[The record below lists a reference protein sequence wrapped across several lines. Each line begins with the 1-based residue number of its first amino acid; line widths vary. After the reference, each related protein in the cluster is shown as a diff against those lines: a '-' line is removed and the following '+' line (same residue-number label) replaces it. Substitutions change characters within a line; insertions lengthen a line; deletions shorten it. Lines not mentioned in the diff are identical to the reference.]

1 MAKIKKVYQKRFT
14 TVDNTVLND
23 KSVTWKAKG
32 LFTYLWSKP
41 DNWNY
46 SVKEVSKHAK
56 DGRDSTSDGVQE
68 LEKHGYLKRQQINK
82 KGSFGSNVW
91 TLSEIPIFKKKSK
104 NDKPTTPIPDN
115 PLTEKPL
122 TGNPSTDLPMTE
134 KSSTENPALLNTELP
149 NTDNTNKRLTKD
161 GMTKDNKGSA
171 QPPHLS
177 AQRKEVIDYLN
188 KKTGKRFKPNA
199 DGNKRVIDPRLKD
212 GYTVDDLKHI
222 IDVKYAQWHGKT
234 FNNGQIGDNY
244 LRPETLFRVSKIEG
258 YLNEEIPKRKS
269 KEPTPDW
276 FNQEEP
282 KPTKNPDPRIQH
294 GYVMPDDS
302 MDPIPK

>member
-1 MAKIKKVYQKRFT
+1 MPKRKVKNVNRAFNGVWIPKKYWLDENLSIVEVTFMAEIESLDGDNGCYASNNHFAEFFGMTASRVSQIINSLSDRGYLQISYEKNGKQVVSRLIRVVNKLNGGIKKTKSPIKKTKGGYLENCEGNNTYRVIQ
-14 TVDNTVLND
+14 DNNTD
-23 KSVTWKAKG
+23 KS
-32 LFTYLWSKP
+32 
-41 DNWNY
+41 
-46 SVKEVSKHAK
+46 
-56 DGRDSTSDGVQE
+56 
-68 LEKHGYLKRQQINK
+68 
-82 KGSFGSNVW
+82 
-91 TLSEIPIFKKKSK
+91 
-104 NDKPTTPIPDN
+104 
-115 PLTEKPL
+115 
-122 TGNPSTDLPMTE
+122 
-134 KSSTENPALLNTELP
+134 
-149 NTDNTNKRLTKD
+149 
-161 GMTKDNKGSA
+161 NKGSA

-234 FNNGQIGDNY
+234 FSNGQLGDNY

-258 YLNEEIPKRKS
+258 YLNEEMPKRKP

-302 MDPIPK
+302 MAPIPK

>member
-1 MAKIKKVYQKRFT
+1 MPKRKVKNVNRAFNGVWIPKKYWLDENLSIVEVTFMAEIESLDGDNGCYASNNHFAEFFGMTASRVSQIINSLSDRGYLQISYEKNGKQVVSRLIRVVNKLNGGVKNTKSPIKKTKGGYLENCEGN
-14 TVDNTVLND
+14 NTPRVIQENNTD
-23 KSVTWKAKG
+23 KS
-32 LFTYLWSKP
+32 
-41 DNWNY
+41 
-46 SVKEVSKHAK
+46 
-56 DGRDSTSDGVQE
+56 
-68 LEKHGYLKRQQINK
+68 
-82 KGSFGSNVW
+82 
-91 TLSEIPIFKKKSK
+91 
-104 NDKPTTPIPDN
+104 
-115 PLTEKPL
+115 
-122 TGNPSTDLPMTE
+122 
-134 KSSTENPALLNTELP
+134 
-149 NTDNTNKRLTKD
+149 
-161 GMTKDNKGSA
+161 NKGSA

-234 FNNGQIGDNY
+234 FSNGQLGDNY

-258 YLNEEIPKRKS
+258 YLNEEMPKHKS
-269 KEPTPDW
+269 KEPTPSWLD
-276 FNQEEP
+276 QEEP

-302 MDPIPK
+302 MESIPK

>member
-1 MAKIKKVYQKRFT
+1 MPKRKVKNVNRTFNGVWIPKKYWLDENLSIVEVTFMAEIESLDGDNGCYASNNHFAEFFGMTASRVSQIINSLSDRGYLQISYEKNGKQVVSRLIRVVNKLNGGIKKTKSPIKKTKGGYLENCEGNNTYRVIQ
-14 TVDNTVLND
+14 DNNTD
-23 KSVTWKAKG
+23 KS
-32 LFTYLWSKP
+32 
-41 DNWNY
+41 
-46 SVKEVSKHAK
+46 
-56 DGRDSTSDGVQE
+56 
-68 LEKHGYLKRQQINK
+68 
-82 KGSFGSNVW
+82 
-91 TLSEIPIFKKKSK
+91 
-104 NDKPTTPIPDN
+104 
-115 PLTEKPL
+115 
-122 TGNPSTDLPMTE
+122 
-134 KSSTENPALLNTELP
+134 
-149 NTDNTNKRLTKD
+149 
-161 GMTKDNKGSA
+161 NKGSA

-234 FNNGQIGDNY
+234 FSNGQLGDNY

-258 YLNEEIPKRKS
+258 YLNEEMPKHKS

-282 KPTKNPDPRIQH
+282 KPVKKADPRIQH

>member
-1 MAKIKKVYQKRFT
+1 MPKRKIRNTNRAFNGIWIPAKYWLDEDLTIVEADFIAEIESLDG
-14 TVDNTVLND
+14 DNGCYASN
-23 KSVTWKAKG
+23 
-32 LFTYLWSKP
+32 
-41 DNWNY
+41 NY
-46 SVKEVSKHAK
+46 FADFFGITAGRVSQIINSLK
-56 DGRDSTSDGVQE
+56 DR
-68 LEKHGYLKRQQINK
+68 GYLTISYNK
-82 KGSFGSNVW
+82 KGKQVVSRVIRVVNKLNEG
-91 TLSEIPIFKKKSK
+91 SK
-104 NDKPTTPIPDN
+104 NIKEPIKKTKEGYLENAEENNTSRIIQDN
-115 PLTEKPL
+115 
-122 TGNPSTDLPMTE
+122 
-134 KSSTENPALLNTELP
+134 
-149 NTDNTNKRLTKD
+149 NTDKS
-161 GMTKDNKGSA
+161 NKGSA

-234 FNNGQIGDNY
+234 FSNGQLGDNY

-258 YLNEEIPKRKS
+258 YLNEEIPKHKS

-276 FNQEEP
+276 FNQKEP
-282 KPTKNPDPRIQH
+282 KPVKKADPRIQH

-302 MDPIPK
+302 MEPIPK

>member
-1 MAKIKKVYQKRFT
+1 MPKRKIRNTNRAFNGIWIPAKYWLDEDLTIVEADFIAEIESLDG
-14 TVDNTVLND
+14 DNGCYASN
-23 KSVTWKAKG
+23 
-32 LFTYLWSKP
+32 
-41 DNWNY
+41 NY
-46 SVKEVSKHAK
+46 FADFFGITAGRVSQIINSLK
-56 DGRDSTSDGVQE
+56 DR
-68 LEKHGYLKRQQINK
+68 GYLTISYNK
-82 KGSFGSNVW
+82 KGKQVVSRVIRVVNKLNEG
-91 TLSEIPIFKKKSK
+91 SK
-104 NDKPTTPIPDN
+104 NIKGPIKKTKEGYLENAEENNTSRIIQDN
-115 PLTEKPL
+115 
-122 TGNPSTDLPMTE
+122 
-134 KSSTENPALLNTELP
+134 
-149 NTDNTNKRLTKD
+149 NTDKS
-161 GMTKDNKGSA
+161 NKGSA

-234 FNNGQIGDNY
+234 FSNGQLGDNY

-258 YLNEEIPKRKS
+258 YLNEEIPKHKS

-276 FNQEEP
+276 FNQKEP
-282 KPTKNPDPRIQH
+282 KPVKKADPRIQH

-302 MDPIPK
+302 MEPIPK

>member
-1 MAKIKKVYQKRFT
+1 MPKRKVKNVNRAFNGVWIPKKYWLDENLSIVEVTFMAEIESLDGDNGCYASNNHFAEFFGMTASRVSQIINSLSDRGYLQISYEKNGKQVVSRLIRVVNKLNGGIKKTKSPIKKTKGGYLENCEGNNTYRVIQ
-14 TVDNTVLND
+14 DNNTD
-23 KSVTWKAKG
+23 KS
-32 LFTYLWSKP
+32 
-41 DNWNY
+41 
-46 SVKEVSKHAK
+46 
-56 DGRDSTSDGVQE
+56 
-68 LEKHGYLKRQQINK
+68 
-82 KGSFGSNVW
+82 
-91 TLSEIPIFKKKSK
+91 
-104 NDKPTTPIPDN
+104 
-115 PLTEKPL
+115 
-122 TGNPSTDLPMTE
+122 
-134 KSSTENPALLNTELP
+134 
-149 NTDNTNKRLTKD
+149 
-161 GMTKDNKGSA
+161 NKGSA

-234 FNNGQIGDNY
+234 FSNGQLGDNY

-258 YLNEEIPKRKS
+258 YLNEEMPKRKS

-302 MDPIPK
+302 MAPIPK

>member
-1 MAKIKKVYQKRFT
+1 MPKRKVKNVNRTFNGVWIPKKYWLDENLSIVEVTFMAEIESLDGDNGCYASNNHFAEFFGMTASRVSQIINSLSDRGYLQISYEKNGKQVVSRLIRVVNKLNGGIKKTKSPIKKTKGGYLENCEGNNTYRVIQ
-14 TVDNTVLND
+14 DNNTD
-23 KSVTWKAKG
+23 KS
-32 LFTYLWSKP
+32 
-41 DNWNY
+41 
-46 SVKEVSKHAK
+46 
-56 DGRDSTSDGVQE
+56 
-68 LEKHGYLKRQQINK
+68 
-82 KGSFGSNVW
+82 
-91 TLSEIPIFKKKSK
+91 
-104 NDKPTTPIPDN
+104 
-115 PLTEKPL
+115 
-122 TGNPSTDLPMTE
+122 
-134 KSSTENPALLNTELP
+134 
-149 NTDNTNKRLTKD
+149 
-161 GMTKDNKGSA
+161 NKGSA

-222 IDVKYAQWHGKT
+222 IDVKYAQWHGIT
-234 FNNGQIGDNY
+234 FQNGQPGDNY

-282 KPTKNPDPRIQH
+282 KPDKNPDPRIQH

>member
-1 MAKIKKVYQKRFT
+1 MPKRKVKNVNRAFNGVWIPKKYWLDENLSIVEVTFMAEIESLDGDNGCYASNNHFAEFFGMTASRVSQIINSLSDRGYLQISYEKNGKQVVSRLIRVVNKLNGGIKKTKSPIKKTKGGYLENCEGNNTPRVIQ
-14 TVDNTVLND
+14 DNNTD
-23 KSVTWKAKG
+23 KS
-32 LFTYLWSKP
+32 
-41 DNWNY
+41 
-46 SVKEVSKHAK
+46 
-56 DGRDSTSDGVQE
+56 
-68 LEKHGYLKRQQINK
+68 
-82 KGSFGSNVW
+82 
-91 TLSEIPIFKKKSK
+91 
-104 NDKPTTPIPDN
+104 
-115 PLTEKPL
+115 
-122 TGNPSTDLPMTE
+122 
-134 KSSTENPALLNTELP
+134 
-149 NTDNTNKRLTKD
+149 
-161 GMTKDNKGSA
+161 NKGSA

-234 FNNGQIGDNY
+234 FSNGQLGDNY

-282 KPTKNPDPRIQH
+282 KPDKNPDPRIQH

>member
-1 MAKIKKVYQKRFT
+1 MPKRKVKNVNRAFNGVWIPKKYWLDENLSIVEVTFMADIESLDGDNGCYASNNHFAEFFGMTASRVSQIINSLSDRGYLQISYEKNGKQVVSRLIRVVNKLNGGIKKTKSPIKKTKGGYLENCEGN
-14 TVDNTVLND
+14 NTPRVIQENNTD
-23 KSVTWKAKG
+23 KS
-32 LFTYLWSKP
+32 
-41 DNWNY
+41 
-46 SVKEVSKHAK
+46 
-56 DGRDSTSDGVQE
+56 
-68 LEKHGYLKRQQINK
+68 
-82 KGSFGSNVW
+82 
-91 TLSEIPIFKKKSK
+91 
-104 NDKPTTPIPDN
+104 
-115 PLTEKPL
+115 
-122 TGNPSTDLPMTE
+122 
-134 KSSTENPALLNTELP
+134 
-149 NTDNTNKRLTKD
+149 
-161 GMTKDNKGSA
+161 NKGSA

-234 FNNGQIGDNY
+234 FSNGQLGDNY

-258 YLNEEIPKRKS
+258 YLNEEIPKHKS

-282 KPTKNPDPRIQH
+282 KPVKKADPRIQH

-302 MDPIPK
+302 MEPIPK

>member
-1 MAKIKKVYQKRFT
+1 MPKRKVKNVNRTFNGVWIPKKYWLDENLSIVEVTFMAEIESLDGDNGCYASNNHFAEFFGMTASRVSQIINSLSDRGYLQISYEKNGKQVVSRLIRVVNKLNGGIKKTKSPIKKTKGGYLENCEGNNTYRVIQ
-14 TVDNTVLND
+14 DNNTD
-23 KSVTWKAKG
+23 KS
-32 LFTYLWSKP
+32 
-41 DNWNY
+41 
-46 SVKEVSKHAK
+46 
-56 DGRDSTSDGVQE
+56 
-68 LEKHGYLKRQQINK
+68 
-82 KGSFGSNVW
+82 
-91 TLSEIPIFKKKSK
+91 
-104 NDKPTTPIPDN
+104 
-115 PLTEKPL
+115 
-122 TGNPSTDLPMTE
+122 
-134 KSSTENPALLNTELP
+134 
-149 NTDNTNKRLTKD
+149 
-161 GMTKDNKGSA
+161 NKGSA
-171 QPPHLS
+171 QPSHLS

-234 FNNGQIGDNY
+234 FSNGQLGDNY

-258 YLNEEIPKRKS
+258 YLNEEVPKHKS

-282 KPTKNPDPRIQH
+282 KPAKNPDPRIQH

>member
-1 MAKIKKVYQKRFT
+1 MPKRKVKNVNRAFNGVWIPKKYWLDENLSIVEVTFMAEIESLDGDNGCYASNNHFAEFFGLTASRVSQIINSLSDRGYLQISYEKNGKQVVSRLIRVVNKLNGGIKKTKSPIKKTKGGYLENCEGN
-14 TVDNTVLND
+14 NTPRVIQENNTD
-23 KSVTWKAKG
+23 KS
-32 LFTYLWSKP
+32 
-41 DNWNY
+41 
-46 SVKEVSKHAK
+46 
-56 DGRDSTSDGVQE
+56 
-68 LEKHGYLKRQQINK
+68 
-82 KGSFGSNVW
+82 
-91 TLSEIPIFKKKSK
+91 
-104 NDKPTTPIPDN
+104 
-115 PLTEKPL
+115 
-122 TGNPSTDLPMTE
+122 
-134 KSSTENPALLNTELP
+134 
-149 NTDNTNKRLTKD
+149 
-161 GMTKDNKGSA
+161 NKGSA

-234 FNNGQIGDNY
+234 FSNGQLGDNY

-258 YLNEEIPKRKS
+258 YLNEEIPKHKS

-282 KPTKNPDPRIQH
+282 KPVKKADPRIQH

-302 MDPIPK
+302 MEPIPK

>member
-1 MAKIKKVYQKRFT
+1 MPKRKVKNVNRAFNGVWIPKKYWLDENLSIVEVTFMAEIESLDGDNGCYASNNHFAEFFGMTASRVSQIINSLSDRGYLQISYEKNGKQVVSRLIRVVNKLNGGIKKTKSPIKKTKGGYLENCEGN
-14 TVDNTVLND
+14 NTSRVIQENNTD
-23 KSVTWKAKG
+23 KS
-32 LFTYLWSKP
+32 
-41 DNWNY
+41 
-46 SVKEVSKHAK
+46 
-56 DGRDSTSDGVQE
+56 
-68 LEKHGYLKRQQINK
+68 
-82 KGSFGSNVW
+82 
-91 TLSEIPIFKKKSK
+91 
-104 NDKPTTPIPDN
+104 
-115 PLTEKPL
+115 
-122 TGNPSTDLPMTE
+122 
-134 KSSTENPALLNTELP
+134 
-149 NTDNTNKRLTKD
+149 
-161 GMTKDNKGSA
+161 NKGSA

-234 FNNGQIGDNY
+234 FSNGQLGDNY

-258 YLNEEIPKRKS
+258 YLNEEIPKHKS

-276 FNQEEP
+276 FNQKEP
-282 KPTKNPDPRIQH
+282 KPVKKADPRIQH

-302 MDPIPK
+302 MEPIPK

>member
-1 MAKIKKVYQKRFT
+1 MPKRKVKNVNRTFNGVWIPKKYWLDENLSIVEVTFMAEIESLDGDNGCYASNNHFAEFFGMTASRVSQIINSLSDRGYLQISYEKNGKQVVSRLIRVVNKLNGGIKKTKSPIKKTKGGYLENCEGNNTYRVIQ
-14 TVDNTVLND
+14 DNNTD
-23 KSVTWKAKG
+23 KS
-32 LFTYLWSKP
+32 
-41 DNWNY
+41 
-46 SVKEVSKHAK
+46 
-56 DGRDSTSDGVQE
+56 
-68 LEKHGYLKRQQINK
+68 
-82 KGSFGSNVW
+82 
-91 TLSEIPIFKKKSK
+91 
-104 NDKPTTPIPDN
+104 
-115 PLTEKPL
+115 
-122 TGNPSTDLPMTE
+122 
-134 KSSTENPALLNTELP
+134 
-149 NTDNTNKRLTKD
+149 
-161 GMTKDNKGSA
+161 NKGSA

-188 KKTGKRFKPNA
+188 RKTGKRFKPNA

-234 FNNGQIGDNY
+234 FSNGQLGDNY

-258 YLNEEIPKRKS
+258 YLNEEIPKHKS

-282 KPTKNPDPRIQH
+282 KPGQKADPRIQH

-302 MDPIPK
+302 MEPIPK

>member
-1 MAKIKKVYQKRFT
+1 MPKRKVKNVNRTFNGVWIPKKYWLDENLSIVEVTFMAEIESLDGDNGCYASNNHFAEFFGMTASRVSQIINSLSDRGYLQISYEKNGKQVVSRLIRVVNKLNGGIKKTKSPIKKTKGGYLENCEGNNTYRVIQ
-14 TVDNTVLND
+14 DNNTD
-23 KSVTWKAKG
+23 KS
-32 LFTYLWSKP
+32 
-41 DNWNY
+41 
-46 SVKEVSKHAK
+46 
-56 DGRDSTSDGVQE
+56 
-68 LEKHGYLKRQQINK
+68 
-82 KGSFGSNVW
+82 
-91 TLSEIPIFKKKSK
+91 
-104 NDKPTTPIPDN
+104 
-115 PLTEKPL
+115 
-122 TGNPSTDLPMTE
+122 
-134 KSSTENPALLNTELP
+134 
-149 NTDNTNKRLTKD
+149 
-161 GMTKDNKGSA
+161 NKGSA

-234 FNNGQIGDNY
+234 FSNGQLGDNY

-258 YLNEEIPKRKS
+258 YLNEEMPKRKS

-302 MDPIPK
+302 MESIPK

>member
-1 MAKIKKVYQKRFT
+1 MPKRKIRNTNRAFNGIWIPAKYWLDEDLTIVEADFIAEIESLDG
-14 TVDNTVLND
+14 DNGCYASN
-23 KSVTWKAKG
+23 
-32 LFTYLWSKP
+32 
-41 DNWNY
+41 NY
-46 SVKEVSKHAK
+46 FADFFGITAGRVSQIINSLK
-56 DGRDSTSDGVQE
+56 DR
-68 LEKHGYLKRQQINK
+68 GYLTISYNK
-82 KGSFGSNVW
+82 KGKQVVSRVIRVVNKLNEG
-91 TLSEIPIFKKKSK
+91 SK
-104 NDKPTTPIPDN
+104 NIKDPIKKTKEGYLENAEENNTSRIIQDN
-115 PLTEKPL
+115 
-122 TGNPSTDLPMTE
+122 
-134 KSSTENPALLNTELP
+134 
-149 NTDNTNKRLTKD
+149 NTDKS
-161 GMTKDNKGSA
+161 NKGSA

-258 YLNEEIPKRKS
+258 YLNEEIPKHKS

-276 FNQEEP
+276 FNKEKS
-282 KPTKNPDPRIQH
+282 KPVKKTDPRIQR

-302 MDPIPK
+302 MESIPK

>member
-1 MAKIKKVYQKRFT
+1 MPKRKVKNVNRTFNGVWIPKKYWLDENLSIVEVTFMAEIESLDGDNGCYASNNHFAEFFGMTASRVSQIINSLSDRGYLQISYEKNGKQVVSRLIRVVNKLNGGIKKTKSPIKKTKGGYLENCEGNNTYRVIQ
-14 TVDNTVLND
+14 DNNTD
-23 KSVTWKAKG
+23 KS
-32 LFTYLWSKP
+32 
-41 DNWNY
+41 
-46 SVKEVSKHAK
+46 
-56 DGRDSTSDGVQE
+56 
-68 LEKHGYLKRQQINK
+68 
-82 KGSFGSNVW
+82 
-91 TLSEIPIFKKKSK
+91 
-104 NDKPTTPIPDN
+104 
-115 PLTEKPL
+115 
-122 TGNPSTDLPMTE
+122 
-134 KSSTENPALLNTELP
+134 
-149 NTDNTNKRLTKD
+149 
-161 GMTKDNKGSA
+161 NKGSA

-234 FNNGQIGDNY
+234 FSNGQLGDNY

-258 YLNEEIPKRKS
+258 YLNEEIPKRKY

-282 KPTKNPDPRIQH
+282 KPDKNPDPRIQH

>member
-1 MAKIKKVYQKRFT
+1 MPKRKVKNVNRAFNGVWIPKKYWLDENLSIVEVTFMAEIESLDGDNGCYASNNHFAEFFGMTASRVSQIINSLSDRGYLQISYEKNGKQVVSRLIRVVNKLNGGIKKTKSPIKKTKGGYLENCEGN
-14 TVDNTVLND
+14 NTPRVIQENNTD
-23 KSVTWKAKG
+23 KS
-32 LFTYLWSKP
+32 
-41 DNWNY
+41 
-46 SVKEVSKHAK
+46 
-56 DGRDSTSDGVQE
+56 
-68 LEKHGYLKRQQINK
+68 
-82 KGSFGSNVW
+82 
-91 TLSEIPIFKKKSK
+91 
-104 NDKPTTPIPDN
+104 
-115 PLTEKPL
+115 
-122 TGNPSTDLPMTE
+122 
-134 KSSTENPALLNTELP
+134 
-149 NTDNTNKRLTKD
+149 
-161 GMTKDNKGSA
+161 NKGSA

-234 FNNGQIGDNY
+234 FSNGQLGDNY

-258 YLNEEIPKRKS
+258 YLNEEIPKHKS

-276 FNQEEP
+276 FNQKEP
-282 KPTKNPDPRIQH
+282 KPVKKADPRIQH

-302 MDPIPK
+302 MEPIPK

>member
-1 MAKIKKVYQKRFT
+1 MPKRKVKNVNRAFNGVWIPKKYWLDENLSIVEVTFMAEIESLDGDNGCYASNNHFAEFFGMTASRVSQIINSLSDRGYLQISYEKNGKQVVSRLIRVVNKLNGGIKKTKSPIKKTKGGYLENCEGN
-14 TVDNTVLND
+14 NTPRVIQENNTD
-23 KSVTWKAKG
+23 KS
-32 LFTYLWSKP
+32 
-41 DNWNY
+41 
-46 SVKEVSKHAK
+46 
-56 DGRDSTSDGVQE
+56 
-68 LEKHGYLKRQQINK
+68 
-82 KGSFGSNVW
+82 
-91 TLSEIPIFKKKSK
+91 
-104 NDKPTTPIPDN
+104 
-115 PLTEKPL
+115 
-122 TGNPSTDLPMTE
+122 
-134 KSSTENPALLNTELP
+134 
-149 NTDNTNKRLTKD
+149 
-161 GMTKDNKGSA
+161 NKGSA
-171 QPPHLS
+171 QPPYLS

-234 FNNGQIGDNY
+234 FSNGQLGDNY

-282 KPTKNPDPRIQH
+282 KPVKKADPRIQH

-302 MDPIPK
+302 MEPIPK

>member
-1 MAKIKKVYQKRFT
+1 MPKRKVKNVNRAFNGVWIPKKYWLDENLSIVEVTFMAEIESLDGDNGCYASNNHFAEFFGMTASRVSQIINSLSDRGYLQISYEKNGKQVVSRLIRVVNKLNGGIKKTKSPIKKTKGGYLENCEGN
-14 TVDNTVLND
+14 NTPRVIQENNTD
-23 KSVTWKAKG
+23 KS
-32 LFTYLWSKP
+32 
-41 DNWNY
+41 
-46 SVKEVSKHAK
+46 
-56 DGRDSTSDGVQE
+56 
-68 LEKHGYLKRQQINK
+68 
-82 KGSFGSNVW
+82 
-91 TLSEIPIFKKKSK
+91 
-104 NDKPTTPIPDN
+104 
-115 PLTEKPL
+115 
-122 TGNPSTDLPMTE
+122 
-134 KSSTENPALLNTELP
+134 
-149 NTDNTNKRLTKD
+149 
-161 GMTKDNKGSA
+161 NKGSA

-234 FNNGQIGDNY
+234 FSNGQLGDNY

-258 YLNEEIPKRKS
+258 YLNEEIPKHKS

-282 KPTKNPDPRIQH
+282 KQVKKADPRIQH
-294 GYVMPDDS
+294 GYVMTGDS
-302 MDPIPK
+302 VEAMPK

>member
-1 MAKIKKVYQKRFT
+1 MPKRKVKNVNRTFNGVWIPKKYWLDENLSIVEVTFMAEIESLDGDNGCYASNNHFAEFFGMTASRVSQIINSLSDRGYLQISYEKNGKQVVSRLIRVVNKLNGGIKKTKSPIKKTKGGYLENCEGNNTYRVIQ
-14 TVDNTVLND
+14 DNNTD
-23 KSVTWKAKG
+23 KS
-32 LFTYLWSKP
+32 
-41 DNWNY
+41 
-46 SVKEVSKHAK
+46 
-56 DGRDSTSDGVQE
+56 
-68 LEKHGYLKRQQINK
+68 
-82 KGSFGSNVW
+82 
-91 TLSEIPIFKKKSK
+91 
-104 NDKPTTPIPDN
+104 
-115 PLTEKPL
+115 
-122 TGNPSTDLPMTE
+122 
-134 KSSTENPALLNTELP
+134 
-149 NTDNTNKRLTKD
+149 
-161 GMTKDNKGSA
+161 NKGSA

-222 IDVKYAQWHGKT
+222 IDVKYAQWHGIT
-234 FNNGQIGDNY
+234 FQNGQPGDNY

-282 KPTKNPDPRIQH
+282 KTAKNPDPRIQH

>member
-1 MAKIKKVYQKRFT
+1 MPKRKVKNVNRAFNGVWIPKKYWLDENLSIVEVTFMAEIESLDGDNGCYASNNHFAEFFGMTASRVSQIINSLSDRGYLQISYEKNGKQVVSRLIRVVNKLNGGIKKTKSPIKKTKGGYLENCEGN
-14 TVDNTVLND
+14 NTPRVIQENNTD
-23 KSVTWKAKG
+23 KS
-32 LFTYLWSKP
+32 
-41 DNWNY
+41 
-46 SVKEVSKHAK
+46 
-56 DGRDSTSDGVQE
+56 
-68 LEKHGYLKRQQINK
+68 
-82 KGSFGSNVW
+82 
-91 TLSEIPIFKKKSK
+91 
-104 NDKPTTPIPDN
+104 
-115 PLTEKPL
+115 
-122 TGNPSTDLPMTE
+122 
-134 KSSTENPALLNTELP
+134 
-149 NTDNTNKRLTKD
+149 
-161 GMTKDNKGSA
+161 NKGSA

-258 YLNEEIPKRKS
+258 YLNEEVPKHKA
-269 KEPTPDW
+269 KEPTPYW
-276 FNQEEP
+276 LNQEKP
-282 KPTKNPDPRIQH
+282 KPDKNIDPRIQH

>member
-1 MAKIKKVYQKRFT
+1 MPKRKIRNTNRAFNGIWIPAKYWLDEDLTIVEADFIAEIESLDG
-14 TVDNTVLND
+14 DNGCYASN
-23 KSVTWKAKG
+23 
-32 LFTYLWSKP
+32 
-41 DNWNY
+41 NY
-46 SVKEVSKHAK
+46 FADFFGITAGRVSQIINSLK
-56 DGRDSTSDGVQE
+56 DR
-68 LEKHGYLKRQQINK
+68 GYLTISYNK
-82 KGSFGSNVW
+82 KGKQVVSRVIRVVNKLNEG
-91 TLSEIPIFKKKSK
+91 SK
-104 NDKPTTPIPDN
+104 NIKDPIKKTKEGYLENAEENNTSRIIQDN
-115 PLTEKPL
+115 
-122 TGNPSTDLPMTE
+122 
-134 KSSTENPALLNTELP
+134 
-149 NTDNTNKRLTKD
+149 NTDKS
-161 GMTKDNKGSA
+161 NKGSA

-234 FNNGQIGDNY
+234 FSNGQLGDNY

-258 YLNEEIPKRKS
+258 YLNEEMPKHKS

-282 KPTKNPDPRIQH
+282 KPVKKADPRIQH